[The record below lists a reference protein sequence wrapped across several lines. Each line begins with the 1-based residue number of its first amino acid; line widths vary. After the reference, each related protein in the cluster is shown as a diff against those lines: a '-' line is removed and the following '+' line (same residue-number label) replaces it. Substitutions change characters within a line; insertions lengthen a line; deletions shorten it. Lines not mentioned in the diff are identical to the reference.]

1 MTTLEGFKGLGGY
14 TTTGTLVV
22 IALLTWWKVLPAIID
37 AIANRQSKIEER
49 MGSLLDDA
57 TARFTRQIAEADQRH
72 DECMNGQRK
81 LVERIDEQDAKIAEQ
96 SRTIGAQD
104 ETIAGLRKQFSQLQA
119 SAVRLDGTSVSDIA
133 RGVVDSLDR
142 IDAKGSA

>member
-1 MTTLEGFKGLGGY
+1 MIDLESLRGLGGY
-14 TTTGTLVV
+14 STT
-22 IALLTWWKVLPAIID
+22 IALIVGGLLTWWKVLPSIID

-72 DECMNGQRK
+72 ADCMEGQRK
-81 LVERIDEQDAKIAEQ
+81 LVARIDEQDAKIAEQ